1 MIMSLTN
8 INMMIIM
15 ITKKKKKDHNMRAVF
30 LHYLGDALSSILVLI
45 AGLLGKYFHD
55 EDWTK
60 YLDPVSSLLIVILIA
75 WTTLPMLK
83 DCSEILLQ
91 QAPERVKV
99 PHLKEK
105 LKEIEG
111 VQGVHDVHIWQLV
124 DEVIITSLHVS
135 IYDIDAPRMNNI
147 LKKVKKVLHD
157 SGIHSSTLQPEFI
170 QKDTAVENCEQNCVK
185 DCPEDWCCKT
195 DAKME
200 EISVDNYVT
209 FPTNH
214 K

>member
-1 MIMSLTN
+1 
-8 INMMIIM
+8 
-15 ITKKKKKDHNMRAVF
+15 MRAVF
-30 LHYLGDALSSILVLI
+30 LHYLGDALSSILVLV

-55 EDWTK
+55 QEWTK
-60 YLDPVSSLLIVILIA
+60 YLDPVSSLLIVALIV

-91 QAPERVKV
+91 QAPERIKV

-105 LKEIEG
+105 LRKIDG

-135 IYDIDAPRMNNI
+135 IFDVDAPRMNSI
-147 LKKVKKVLHD
+147 LNKVKKVLHK

-170 QKDTAVENCEQNCVK
+170 QKDSSVDICEQNCVK

-195 DAKME
+195 DIKQE

-209 FPTNH
+209 FPSN